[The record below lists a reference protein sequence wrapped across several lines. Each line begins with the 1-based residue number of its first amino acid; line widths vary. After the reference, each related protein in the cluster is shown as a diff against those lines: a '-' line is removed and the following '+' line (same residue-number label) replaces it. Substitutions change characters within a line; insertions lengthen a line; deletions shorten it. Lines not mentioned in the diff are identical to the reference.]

1 MIPKP
6 RSHFVK
12 VECDSCKNIKVLYTF
27 GTKPISCPSC
37 NAELLVNTG
46 GQAKD
51 VQETISF
58 ILPEMPEGSADKTFK
73 HADGFAAAAT
83 NTVPAT

>member
-1 MIPKP
+1 MIVKKHNIMIPKP

-46 GQAKD
+46 GQARILGNIL
-51 VQETISF
+51 ET
-58 ILPEMPEGSADKTFK
+58 LD
-73 HADGFAAAAT
+73 
-83 NTVPAT
+83 

>member
-1 MIPKP
+1 MKKHNIMIPKP

-46 GQAKD
+46 GQAKILGNIL
-51 VQETISF
+51 ET
-58 ILPEMPEGSADKTFK
+58 LD
-73 HADGFAAAAT
+73 
-83 NTVPAT
+83 

>member
-1 MIPKP
+1 MIVKKHNIMIPKP

-46 GQAKD
+46 GQAKILGNIL
-51 VQETISF
+51 ET
-58 ILPEMPEGSADKTFK
+58 LD
-73 HADGFAAAAT
+73 
-83 NTVPAT
+83 